1 LQISAS
7 IDAGLGAAGSVGA
20 RVPCEA
26 GEPDRQHELIHP
38 LRKLANDERLSGRG
52 WAVLA
57 DDVSRPKDFQDRHNR
72 R

>member
-1 LQISAS
+1 
-7 IDAGLGAAGSVGA
+7 
-20 RVPCEA
+20 
-26 GEPDRQHELIHP
+26 
-38 LRKLANDERLSGRG
+38 LANDERLSGRG